1 MLVYKF
7 LDAEFGLKSL
17 HKKRLKVSRIDDL
30 PPGLSGL
37 RAIHLNNDPPDP

>member
-17 HKKRLKVSRIDDL
+17 HKKGLKISGIDDVCPAFL
-30 PPGLSGL
+30 VFA
-37 RAIHLNNDPPDP
+37 RYT